1 MDKKLVSRLPR
12 ILKVRITKGKS
23 AFLAELPE
31 LGVFTEA
38 DTMIDLHLAINDLI
52 YCYYDIPKKDQKNI
66 YYLPFNR
73 VIPAATQV
81 NTGISLKA
89 FVSTDV
95 VPEFPY
101 SFL

>member
-1 MDKKLVSRLPR
+1 MNRRLVSNLPK
-12 ILKVRITKGKS
+12 IIQVKITKGKS

-38 DTMIDLHLAINDLI
+38 DGLIDLHLAINDLI

-66 YYLPFNR
+66 YYLPLKRSVPVMPQAN
-73 VIPAATQV
+73 Q
-81 NTGISLKA
+81 GLSLKA